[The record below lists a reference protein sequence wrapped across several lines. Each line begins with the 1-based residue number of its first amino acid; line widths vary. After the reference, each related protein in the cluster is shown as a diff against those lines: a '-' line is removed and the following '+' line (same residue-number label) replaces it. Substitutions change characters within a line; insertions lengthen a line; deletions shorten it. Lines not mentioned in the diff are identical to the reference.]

1 MLMFVVQVLYVR
13 CGAKLSLSR
22 CGMLKCKR
30 CGLIV
35 DGDIV
40 GHGILG

>member
-1 MLMFVVQVLYVR
+1 MFVVQVLYVR
-13 CGAKLSLSR
+13 CEAKLCLNE

-40 GHGILG
+40 GHGMLG